1 MSETPNVRIPTQER
15 AVRTRAALVD
25 AAQKEFSQHGYAATT
40 ARSIAK
46 AAGVSTGSF
55 YQYFVDK
62 DAVLRELGRARFEA
76 IARRIFGFLTVEGDR
91 PEDTVVAA
99 EVVHDRLRSVVDAVA
114 DYHREDPGLHE
125 VLTERRHHD
134 EELDRLTS
142 AGEALIVTQVAQLLR
157 WWGHEGDAEAT
168 AFVIFGMVEG
178 TVHAHVLGHAMVD
191 DERCFAALVDA
202 VARVAMVDL
211 GGRRSESWA

>member
-1 MSETPNVRIPTQER
+1 MSETPNVRVPTQER
-15 AVRTRAALVD
+15 AVRTRAALVE
-25 AAQKEFSQHGYAATT
+25 AAQQEFSQHGYAATT

-46 AAGVSTGSF
+46 AANVSTGSF

-62 DAVLRELGRARFEA
+62 DAVLRELGRVRFEG
-76 IARRIFGFLTVEGDR
+76 IAQRVLAFLTLEEDR
-91 PEDTVVAA
+91 PEDILIAA
-99 EVVHDRLRSVVDAVA
+99 EVVHERLRGVVEAVA

-134 EELDRLTS
+134 AELGGLTS
-142 AGEALIVTQVAQLLR
+142 AGEALLVAKIAQLLH

-178 TVHAHVLGHAMVD
+178 TVHAHVLGHAVVD
-191 DERCFAALVDA
+191 DERCSAALVEA
-202 VARVAMVDL
+202 LARVTMVSL
-211 GGRRSESWA
+211 PRKRSES